1 MRVADAWSTDG
12 VPKVV
17 FTDYYRISEIVRLS
31 DCFAS
36 LAMTCNG
43 LFMSL
48 REAQRRST
56 LYPGSSQ
63 NLRHAVRVRGTSPA
77 MARFL
82 RSSGQALRLCLRMTR
97 LPARAEFSGFVS
109 DDAVGHEAGRL
120 NQGVFGFA
128 RRQALQC
135 LGRFRHVALGL
146 PVCVPQTAVPHEH
159 FCELLA
165 RRVP

>member
-48 REAQRRST
+48 RGAQRRSN
-56 LYPGSSQ
+56 LYTGQSQ
-63 NLRHAVRVRGTSPA
+63 NLRNAVLHSESA
-77 MARFL
+77 A
-82 RSSGQALRLCLRMTR
+82 S
-97 LPARAEFSGFVS
+97 
-109 DDAVGHEAGRL
+109 AGRKKPVIL
-120 NQGVFGFA
+120 GEDLARKFA
-128 RRQALQC
+128 
-135 LGRFRHVALGL
+135 GRFDA
-146 PVCVPQTAVPHEH
+146 
-159 FCELLA
+159 
-165 RRVP
+165 